1 MVVLDRDG
9 NFVRS
14 WGEGLFARAH
24 GLHID
29 AVGARMKSGET
40 ISADLI
46 VLATGYKRQEEPVR
60 K

>member
-29 AVGARMKSGET
+29 AAGARMKSGET